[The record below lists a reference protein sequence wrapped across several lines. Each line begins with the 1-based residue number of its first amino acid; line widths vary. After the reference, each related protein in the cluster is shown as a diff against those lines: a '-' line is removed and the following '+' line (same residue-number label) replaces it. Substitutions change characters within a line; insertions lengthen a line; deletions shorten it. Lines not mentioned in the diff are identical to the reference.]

1 MRPIRRLVEGTKAIE
16 NGDLNSLVPVTSR
29 DEIGALTQSF
39 NHMVTELRVKERIKA
54 TFGKYVDPRIVEDL
68 LKQPDAV
75 SMAGERRVV
84 TVFFSDVEGF
94 TSISENLTPTA
105 LVAVINK
112 YFTVMS
118 EPIIRNGG
126 IIDKFI
132 GDGIM
137 AFWAPPFVPVQ
148 EHATRACFAALDQL
162 DVLAEFQKA
171 VPDLIGVRT
180 APRIRFRIGLAS
192 GDVVIGNIGSD
203 NFKGYTVMGDTVNL
217 SSRLESGGKQYGV
230 RILISEQTYQM
241 AADAID
247 VREIDSIRVMGKTE
261 PARVYELLGRRGAI
275 DATRTSLRDRYQE
288 GLAHYRAARWEAAE
302 QAFQHCLT
310 IDPADVPSRLF
321 AERSAHFRSAPPD
334 ATWDGVWTLTHK

>member
-1 MRPIRRLVEGTKAIE
+1 M
-16 NGDLNSLVPVTSR
+16 
-29 DEIGALTQSF
+29 
-39 NHMVTELRVKERIKA
+39 
-54 TFGKYVDPRIVEDL
+54 
-68 LKQPDAV
+68 
-75 SMAGERRVV
+75 
-84 TVFFSDVEGF
+84 
-94 TSISENLTPTA
+94 
-105 LVAVINK
+105 
-112 YFTVMS
+112 
-118 EPIIRNGG
+118 
-126 IIDKFI
+126 
-132 GDGIM
+132 
-137 AFWAPPFVPVQ
+137 
-148 EHATRACFAALDQL
+148 
-162 DVLAEFQKA
+162 
-171 VPDLIGVRT
+171 RT

-261 PARVYELLGRRGAI
+261 PARVYELLGRRGSI
-275 DATRTSLRDRYQE
+275 DATRASLRDRYQE
-288 GLAHYRAARWEAAE
+288 GLAEYRAARWEAAE